1 MNKFPEHPADPP
13 PRPVQN
19 IVFGAILLLL
29 FIAVCRLFSPF
40 FTVLLWSILLYILLS
55 PLHNRLVKKLDL
67 TKPGGMILKNFWAAV
82 FALGTVILIILPI
95 FFVVFQFFKQIIEFI
110 YLARDVFNN
119 RPGILQDVFQSV
131 AGFIENITANQ
142 VAISG
147 DDIQRRIV
155 VLLTSSLQ
163 NLVVIGSDVARHV
176 GTFVVGLFLMLF
188 CLFFFYI
195 DGPVLAHLVLRAI
208 PIRKEYL
215 TALVGKF
222 KDITRNLFFGYIMVI
237 LLQAVMAFII
247 FSIFRIK
254 GALVLAVLT
263 LIAVSIPIFG
273 GSLVWLPIGIV
284 KIVNGEFLPG
294 LVFIIVSGFFI
305 SLLDNFLRP
314 FFLQDRLHLHPL
326 IIFLAILGGVGTL
339 GFNGLVLGPIVV
351 IIFLTVLDLFLM
363 EHKIEEQ
370 D

>member
-1 MNKFPEHPADPP
+1 PP

-19 IVFGAILLLL
+19 VVFGAILLLL

-55 PLHNRLVKKLDL
+55 PLHNRIVKKLDVA
-67 TKPGGMILKNFWAAV
+67 TTRGMILKNLWAV
-82 FALGTVILIILPI
+82 LFALGTVILIILPV
-95 FFVVFQFFKQIIEFI
+95 FFVAVQFFKQIIEFI
-110 YLARDVFNN
+110 HLAREVFTN
-119 RPGILQDVFQSV
+119 RPGILQDIFQSIAV
-131 AGFIENITANQ
+131 FIEDITANQ
-142 VAISG
+142 VSISG

-163 NLVVIGSDVARHV
+163 NLVVISSDVARHV
-176 GTFVVGLFLMLF
+176 GTFVVGLFLMIF
-188 CLFFFYI
+188 CLFFFYM
-195 DGPVLAHLVLRAI
+195 DGSDLSHLVLRAI

-215 TALVGKF
+215 SALVGKF

-237 LLQAVMAFII
+237 LVQAVMAFII
-247 FSIFRIK
+247 FSIFGIK

-273 GSLVWLPIGIV
+273 GGLVWLPIGIV
-284 KIVNGEFLPG
+284 KIVNGEFLSG
-294 LVFIIVSGFFI
+294 IVFIIVSGFFI
-305 SLLDNFLRP
+305 STLDNFLRP
-314 FFLQDRLHLHPL
+314 LLLRDRLQLHPL
-326 IIFLAILGGVGTL
+326 IIFLAILGGVSTL

-351 IIFLTVLDLFLM
+351 IIFLTVLDLFLT

-370 D
+370 EHGAEV